1 MTAFSR
7 RISLTLIVLAVLVL
21 AVLLCGSA
29 PAQTAPTA
37 MVSPGTLNF
46 QTLVGQTSPPQRV
59 SLTNTG
65 ESEITVSS
73 ISITGDFALPINH
86 CAEGV
91 KPGTHC
97 DVYVTYS
104 PQALETETGTLTF
117 TDNASNNPQTVSLT
131 GTGVSIVGTALKI
144 TASPKQIYAG
154 QTITFT
160 ITVTSLGGGVI
171 PNGEQVALYSQG
183 SGNSSATLQNGVA
196 TVTIGLHGYKAGDN
210 ATTVVMQ
217 ASYAGDQTFY
227 GSFGAVHVMVLKY
240 DTTTTLI
247 SSPNP
252 SVYGYPVG
260 YTATTTVDGPV
271 PANGFTEL
279 YLPGLPGF
287 LSTGAFDNQL
297 QDVGT
302 RGAGALYRGDNYT
315 NPSFSNT
322 EHTVVPAPTT
332 TIILS
337 SKNHPI
343 AQGRPVTFRTIVKT
357 PAPNVV
363 AVGGSVTFTAGTTTL
378 GTVTLKDSRGEITVS
393 SLPVGQNTITATY
406 NPNDDFTGS
415 SGSLVQVVN

>member
-7 RISLTLIVLAVLVL
+7 RTSLTLIVLAVLVP

-29 PAQTAPTA
+29 PAQTATTA
-37 MVSPGTLNF
+37 VVSPGTLNF
-46 QTLVGQTSPPQRV
+46 QTLVRQTSPPQRV

-86 CAEGV
+86 CAEAV

-117 TDNASNNPQTVSLT
+117 TDNASNTPQTVSLT
-131 GTGVSIVGTALKI
+131 GTGVSMAGTALKI

-160 ITVTSLGGGVI
+160 VTVISLGGGVI
-171 PNGEQVALYSQG
+171 PNGEQVAFYSRG
-183 SGNSSATLQNGVA
+183 GNGFATLQNGVA
-196 TVTIGLHGYKAGDN
+196 ILTIGLHGAS
-210 ATTVVMQ
+210 ARTVVMK
-217 ASYAGDQTFY
+217 ASYPGDQTFY
-227 GSFGAVHVMVLKY
+227 GSYGAVQVKVLKY
-240 DTTTTLI
+240 DTTTTLT

-252 SVYGYPVG
+252 SVFGYPVT
-260 YTATTTVDGPV
+260 YTATTTADGPV
-271 PANGFTEL
+271 AANGLTEL

-287 LSTGAFDNQL
+287 LSTEATDNQL
-297 QDVGT
+297 EGVGT
-302 RGAGALYRGDNYT
+302 AGASAEYRGDGYT
-315 NPSFSNT
+315 YPSFT
-322 EHTVVPAPTT
+322 MAEHMVVPAATT

-363 AVGGSVTFTAGTTTL
+363 AVDGSVTFTSGTTTL
-378 GTVTLKDSRGEITVS
+378 GTVQLKDSRGEITVS

-406 NPNDDFTGS
+406 NPSGDFTGS
-415 SGSLVQVVN
+415 SGSLVQIVN